1 MWKGRHV
8 TAHFVNCTR
17 CGRLI
22 TLDSLNPGGRCTAEC
37 GGSGRHP
44 RPALVAGC
52 RQILEQHGPALTA
65 LGKAHRCPWLETGNP
80 EDCAFGG
87 EGCR

>member
-1 MWKGRHV
+1 MS

-37 GGSGRHP
+37 GGSGP
-44 RPALVAGC
+44 DLRPPPDEST
-52 RQILEQHGPALTA
+52 RRILEQHGPALVA
-65 LGKAHRCPWLETGNP
+65 LSKAHGCPSVESGNP

-87 EGCR
+87 EGCRG